1 MRVKGKISNTF
12 SLNTPH
18 EIVAG
23 FLLLINKWKGFALIL
38 GTIIS
43 VNIVLFHIALD
54 ISGIGLAV
62 VVAILN
68 TVLMYDNCSKFKT
81 LF

>member
-1 MRVKGKISNTF
+1 
-12 SLNTPH
+12 
-18 EIVAG
+18 
-23 FLLLINKWKGFALIL
+23 
-38 GTIIS
+38 